1 VPMSKARKLLIIAGE
16 SSGELYGALLAQEI
30 LHSNPES
37 SIKGVGGK
45 RMADAGVD
53 LIAPIASAFGLTE
66 ALRALKALRETFL
79 KVKRVLDGHRPDLVV
94 LIDYPDFNFK
104 VAQEAKK
111 RGIPVLYY
119 VSPQVWAWR
128 PKRVYTIGRLSD
140 MIALILPFE
149 EQIYRQLSVRCEF
162 VGHPALDE
170 IEQYLIKR
178 DMSLSVLS
186 DTAFKEPLKRAL
198 GVDYGPFIALLPG
211 SRRHEIETLLPVI
224 VDSAMKI
231 RETFRDVTFIMP
243 VAPNIDNTTGEFILN
258 RVAPIKDR
266 LIISKGDAIG
276 ALAAAD
282 LAIIAS
288 GTATFQAALLNVPMV
303 VIYKVSALSYFIGR
317 LLIKVNH
324 IALADVLLE
333 KCFPNE
339 APTMIKEFMQSAVK
353 VKNILAEIDR
363 LINDRDYYNGM
374 LKSFQMVRSLFLNHR
389 ASKRVAE
396 IIEEMLS

>member
-1 VPMSKARKLLIIAGE
+1 MSNPRNLLIIAGE

-30 LHSNPES
+30 LHRNPECH
-37 SIKGVGGK
+37 IKGVGGR
-45 RMADAGVD
+45 RMADAGVN

-66 ALRALKALRETFL
+66 AFRALKELRETFAR
-79 KVKRVLDGHRPDLVV
+79 VKRLLDEHRPDIVV

-128 PKRVYTIGRLSD
+128 TKRVYTMKKIAD

-149 EQIYRQLSVRCEF
+149 EEIYRTASIRFEF

-170 IEQYLIKR
+170 IEQYLNKR
-178 DMSLSVLS
+178 NMTLSDLS
-186 DTAFKEPLKRAL
+186 DTAFKEPLKRAF
-198 GVDYGPFIALLPG
+198 GVDYGLCIGLLPG
-211 SRRHEIETLLPVI
+211 SRRHEIKTLLPVI
-224 VDSAMKI
+224 VESARQI
-231 RETFRDVTFIMP
+231 REAFRDVTFIMP
-243 VAPNIDNTTGEFILN
+243 IAPNIEHATNEFILN
-258 RVAPIKDR
+258 SIAPLKDC
-266 LIISKGDAIG
+266 LIILKGDSIG

-288 GTATFQAALLNVPMV
+288 GTATFQATMLNVPMV

-324 IALADVLLE
+324 IALSDLLLE
-333 KCFPNE
+333 KCYPNE
-339 APTMIKEFMQSAVK
+339 APVMIKELVQSDVNAQ
-353 VKNILAEIDR
+353 NILSEIDR
-363 LINDRDYYNGM
+363 LINDRAYYNEM

-396 IIEEMLS
+396 IIEEMLN